1 MFEYDKDAQTAAEKL
16 DEYDL
21 KERLIA
27 CYDLG
32 YRDPF
37 MIRERIVLQ
46 HPELEDVMDNLSNDE
61 FMEYLCKRYHVRFDE
76 LVSYRLWYN
85 PIYR

>member
-1 MFEYDKDAQTAAEKL
+1 MFEYDKDAKAAAEKL

-37 MIRERIVLQ
+37 MIRERIALKY
-46 HPELEDVMDNLSNDE
+46 PELDDVMGDLTEDE

-76 LVSYRLWYN
+76 FVSYRLWYN